1 MRFPTNLLGL
11 AALTAVAVH
20 PCLGQHGS
28 ILKVEVGADDNLR
41 YNPASLEAPVGTKIE
56 FHFFPKNHSVIESSF
71 DNPCHPLS
79 SDGFSSGFI
88 PVTESPSNTTFTII
102 IKDTDPIW
110 FYCAQANHCERGMV
124 GAINAPKTGKT
135 FQAFLDLAQKA
146 SDSTSPPSEAA
157 GGTLGYIN
165 DGSASPGWDQ
175 TAEPLVTAPTNEVFT
190 TAPAPTRTTRAYT
203 TNEYKVTW
211 TSSGHKFTTIAT
223 TTQFTTAIFGVSP
236 TLTGEVGTS
245 TSEAVAA
252 FATGVPAYQ
261 FWQTGM
267 CILAVAAML

>member
-1 MRFPTNLLGL
+1 MSNISSPRNPVSSWFPTAQKEKTSPQMRFPTNLLGL

-110 FYCAQANHCERGMV
+110 FYCAQANHCERG
-124 GAINAPKTGKT
+124 T
-135 FQAFLDLAQKA
+135 FTCCVTKSLDI
-146 SDSTSPPSEAA
+146 SVYHPSF
-157 GGTLGYIN
+157 
-165 DGSASPGWDQ
+165 
-175 TAEPLVTAPTNEVFT
+175 V
-190 TAPAPTRTTRAYT
+190 
-203 TNEYKVTW
+203 
-211 TSSGHKFTTIAT
+211 H
-223 TTQFTTAIFGVSP
+223 
-236 TLTGEVGTS
+236 
-245 TSEAVAA
+245 
-252 FATGVPAYQ
+252 
-261 FWQTGM
+261 
-267 CILAVAAML
+267 